1 MNPKVYFIVNE
12 TSRTGKSA
20 GAWNELEHLVKQS
33 GLEYEAFKT
42 KHEGH
47 ASELAT
53 EICNKADEDICLI
66 VVGGDG
72 TMNEVLNGMSAFE
85 KVRFG
90 MIPMGSGNDFGR
102 GLNLPKDP
110 TENWKMIR
118 KNILAGKDSFRRI
131 DLGQVTVPGQKHA
144 RLFGISAGVGLDA
157 IVCKKALRSGLK
169 TFLNRIHMG
178 KLTYI
183 LLTVQ
188 TLFSMDTADVEMTYL
203 LDETAAEEA
212 TMSKMIFTA
221 AMNLRAEGGG
231 VPMAPSADPA
241 DGKLSVCS
249 AYGIPKWLTFF
260 CLPLLVA
267 AKHEKLKAFQL
278 KNCKSVHM
286 SLSKP
291 MIIHADGEYCGESAE
306 VTFTCLPQKL
316 KMLMD

>member
-1 MNPKVYFIVNE
+1 
-12 TSRTGKSA
+12 
-20 GAWNELEHLVKQS
+20 
-33 GLEYEAFKT
+33 
-42 KHEGH
+42 
-47 ASELAT
+47 
-53 EICNKADEDICLI
+53 
-66 VVGGDG
+66 
-72 TMNEVLNGMSAFE
+72 MSAFE

-110 TENWKMIR
+110 TENWKMIQ
-118 KNILAGKDSFRRI
+118 KHILAGKDSFRRI
-131 DLGQVTVPGQKHA
+131 DLGQVTVLGQKHP

-188 TLFSMDTADVEMTYL
+188 TLFSMDTADVELTYL
-203 LDETAAEEA
+203 LDETAAEKAATASEA
-212 TMSKMIFTA
+212 CTLNKMIFTA

-231 VPMAPSADPA
+231 VPMAPNADPA

-249 AYGIPKWLTFF
+249 AYGIPKWRTFF

-278 KNCKSVHM
+278 KNCKSVRM

>member
-1 MNPKVYFIVNE
+1 
-12 TSRTGKSA
+12 
-20 GAWNELEHLVKQS
+20 
-33 GLEYEAFKT
+33 
-42 KHEGH
+42 
-47 ASELAT
+47 
-53 EICNKADEDICLI
+53 
-66 VVGGDG
+66 
-72 TMNEVLNGMSAFE
+72 MNEVLNGMSAFE

-102 GLNLPKDP
+102 GLHLPKDP
-110 TENWKMIR
+110 LENWKMIQ
-118 KNILAGKDSFRRI
+118 KHILAGKDSFRRI
-131 DLGQVTVPGQKHA
+131 DLGQVTVPGRKHP

-188 TLFSMDTADVEMTYL
+188 TLFSMDTADAELTY
-203 LDETAAEEA
+203 DDSEA
-212 TMSKMIFTA
+212 CTLNKMIFTA

-231 VPMAPSADPA
+231 VPMAPNADPA

-249 AYGIPKWLTFF
+249 AYGIPKWRTFF

-291 MIIHADGEYCGESAE
+291 MIIHADGEYCGESVE

>member
-1 MNPKVYFIVNE
+1 
-12 TSRTGKSA
+12 
-20 GAWNELEHLVKQS
+20 
-33 GLEYEAFKT
+33 
-42 KHEGH
+42 
-47 ASELAT
+47 
-53 EICNKADEDICLI
+53 
-66 VVGGDG
+66 
-72 TMNEVLNGMSAFE
+72 MNEVLNGMSAFE

-110 TENWKMIR
+110 LKNWDMIR
-118 KNILAGKDSFRRI
+118 KHILAGKDSFHRI
-131 DLGQVTVPGQKHA
+131 DLGQVTVPGQKHP

-203 LDETAAEEA
+203 LDETAEEA
-212 TMSKMIFTA
+212 ATTESGERRSGGKMDASDDKAVCHLNKMIFTA

-231 VPMAPSADPA
+231 VPMAPSADSV

-249 AYGIPKWLTFF
+249 AYGIPKWRTFF

-316 KMLMD
+316 RMLMD